1 MLKTNKIQKSMS
13 QLLHNLT
20 AYYEKDASFQAEES
34 LPGLAGFQKSSL
46 FDFGGTVVRWLRY
59 LAPNL
64 LNEVR
69 YFRIQQIGPV
79 HLYVVA
85 ASFCDNPSAVR
96 RETLKIFLHLIPSL
110 TELDFRL
117 PGRFRWRKGLRIL
130 GEDQYWQIAKGT
142 SSHRFVARLP
152 EALMLFTHCC

>member
-1 MLKTNKIQKSMS
+1 MS

-34 LPGLAGFQKSSL
+34 LPGLAGLQKSSL

-79 HLYVVA
+79 HLYVMA
-85 ASFCDNPSAVR
+85 ASFCDYPSAAR
-96 RETLKIFLHLIPSL
+96 RQMSKILLHFIPNL

-117 PGRFRWRKGLRIL
+117 RGRFRGRRGLRIL
-130 GEDQYWQIAKGT
+130 GED
-142 SSHRFVARLP
+142 
-152 EALMLFTHCC
+152 